1 MPQLLP
7 AWFHRFG
14 SAPFVHRLAERL
26 APWLA
31 GACALTMLAG
41 LWLGLV
47 VAPADYEQGESYRI
61 IYVHVPAAWM
71 SMFVYTVMAV
81 SSAVFLIWRLKL
93 ADVIAAASAPI
104 GAGFTLIAL
113 VTGSLWGKP
122 MWGTWWIWDGRLTSE
137 LLLLFLYLGYMALRG
152 AFEQPRTAEKAAA
165 ILAVV
170 GVVNIPVIH
179 FSVEWWNTL
188 HQPATITKL
197 DKPSMHVSMLRPLL
211 LMVLAFQLLYFVN
224 LATRVRTG
232 LLRREA
238 RASWVADLAASD
250 GGVPPDGAPPGDEGP
265 REGTGRAGS
274 SGGGRSG
281 EGPSSLVHGT
291 RPATSGGTD
300 HG

>member
-1 MPQLLP
+1 MFKLAT

-14 SAPFVHRLAERL
+14 SAPFVYRLAGRL
-26 APWLA
+26 SPWLGA
-31 GACALTMLAG
+31 GCALALLAG

-71 SMFVYTVMAV
+71 SMFVYTTMAV

-93 ADVIAAASAPI
+93 ADIVAAASAPI
-104 GAGFTLIAL
+104 GAGFTLVAL

-122 MWGTWWIWDGRLTSE
+122 TWGTWWIWDGRLTSE
-137 LLLLFLYLGYMALRG
+137 LLLLFLYLGYLALRG

-197 DKPSMHVSMLRPLL
+197 DQPSMHISMLRPLL
-211 LMVLAFQLLYFVN
+211 LMVLAFQLLYFFN
-224 LATRVRTG
+224 LATRVRSG
-232 LLRREA
+232 ILRREA
-238 RASWVADLAASD
+238 RASWVAELAAGDLSAEPEGAATAA
-250 GGVPPDGAPPGDEGP
+250 GGRAG
-265 REGTGRAGS
+265 GTGRASDAKPEAGGS
-274 SGGGRSG
+274 
-281 EGPSSLVHGT
+281 PA
-291 RPATSGGTD
+291 PATTGAIDRG
-300 HG
+300 